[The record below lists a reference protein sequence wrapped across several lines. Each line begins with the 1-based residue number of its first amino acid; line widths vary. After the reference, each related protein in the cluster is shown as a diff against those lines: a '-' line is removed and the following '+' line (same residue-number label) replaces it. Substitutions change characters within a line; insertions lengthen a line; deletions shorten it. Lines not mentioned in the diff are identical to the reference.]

1 MIRAAPLKAFPR
13 GNQNHTKRQTARL
26 NVTRQQKYTVHTL
39 AISSMLVLSEQNL
52 TFGLHCV
59 CSSNDHGRR
68 VGLALQKAGDWN
80 SRLFNICGFPLN

>member
-1 MIRAAPLKAFPR
+1 M
-13 GNQNHTKRQTARL
+13 
-26 NVTRQQKYTVHTL
+26 HTL
-39 AISSMLVLSEQNL
+39 AISSMLVLSEQNF

-80 SRLFNICGFPLN
+80 SRLFNICGFPLDCLIVLRSTNHSRQIRQI